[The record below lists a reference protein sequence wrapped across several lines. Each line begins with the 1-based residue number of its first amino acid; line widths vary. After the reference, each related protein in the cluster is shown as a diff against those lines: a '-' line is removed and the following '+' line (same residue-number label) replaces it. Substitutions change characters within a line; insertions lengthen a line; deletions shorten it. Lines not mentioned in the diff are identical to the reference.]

1 MNGTFRTL
9 TDVLVSCCLGTH
21 HNNYPSISIAG
32 ITIALMVRPPLSKQ
46 DRERGV
52 RLGEILRAA
61 RGDRTSVEI
70 AAQAG
75 ISVETLRKI
84 EHGRVPT
91 PAFFTVVAIARA
103 VDVPLDS
110 LCLDLVQPDT
120 LAS

>member
-1 MNGTFRTL
+1 
-9 TDVLVSCCLGTH
+9 
-21 HNNYPSISIAG
+21 
-32 ITIALMVRPPLSKQ
+32 MVRPPLSKQ
-46 DRERGV
+46 ERERGI

-61 RGDRTSVEI
+61 RGDRTTVEI

-103 VDVPLDS
+103 VDIPLDS
-110 LCLDLVQPDT
+110 LCLEEPHQDT